1 MWEILFQGRIL
12 SMGGATLTFKD
23 RCRSRSE
30 RAFYKAG
37 ANYGAQVL
45 VMDVLIKPLEGLTH
59 IIKKWVENLLLLD
72 S

>member
-1 MWEILFQGRIL
+1 
-12 SMGGATLTFKD
+12 MGGATLTIED
-23 RCRSRSE
+23 RCRRRSE

-45 VMDVLIKPLEGLTH
+45 VMDVLSNPLEGLTH
-59 IIKKWVENLLLLD
+59 IMKKRVENVVLLD

>member
-1 MWEILFQGRIL
+1 MFQGQIL
-12 SMGGATLTFKD
+12 SMGGATLTFED

-30 RAFYKAG
+30 RVFYKGG

-45 VMDVLIKPLEGLTH
+45 VMDVLIEPLEGLTH